1 MIGGCSLQANQT
13 PREDG
18 EQMNY
23 IGVDVGKKRCQAC
36 IMDEEGEI
44 LEEFPFTNNGEGIKK
59 LLECVGDAQC
69 KAVVESTGNLWLRIY
84 EALEAHGVEMKLANP
99 YKTKAIASARIKTD
113 KLSARI
119 LAHLLR
125 ADLIAECYVAP
136 RMVRQV
142 RALLRQRASMVK
154 TRTMI
159 KNRVHS
165 HLDRYEYTSSWS
177 DIFGYGG
184 MEWLRG
190 LELEAVDRCILDT
203 HLRHLECLNSEIGF
217 LDSKIASQALESEDA
232 LLLMTMTGVDYH
244 SGMLLACEIGGIS
257 RFPSPKHL
265 VSWIGLCPSLY
276 QSGNSLVLG
285 RMKKDSN
292 GRARWVLVQAARTA
306 SRTDP
311 RMRELYMRVS
321 SRKGTG
327 KAAVR
332 VANKMAVIIWHMLT
346 ERKPYMQVKEGLYR
360 SKLKNVKRLAS

>member
-1 MIGGCSLQANQT
+1 MK
-13 PREDG
+13 
-18 EQMNY
+18 Y

-36 IMDEEGEI
+36 IMDEEGVVA
-44 LEEFPFTNNGEGIKK
+44 EEFPFTNTWEGIQA
-59 LLECVGDAQC
+59 LLEKTDESKS

-84 EALEAHGVEMKLANP
+84 EALEGHGVEVKLANP
-99 YKTKAIASARIKTD
+99 YKTKAMASAKIKTD

-136 RMVRQV
+136 RDVRQV
-142 RALLRQRASMVK
+142 RALLRQRASLVK
-154 TRTMI
+154 MRTMV

-165 HLDRYEYTSSWS
+165 HLDRYGLSSPWS
-177 DIFGYGG
+177 DAFGAGG
-184 MEWLRG
+184 LEWLHG
-190 LELEAVDRCILDT
+190 LELEQVDRCILDT
-203 HLRHLECLNSEIGF
+203 HLRHMECLNGEIGF
-217 LDSKIASQALESEDA
+217 LDSEIASRALESVDA
-232 LLLMTMTGVDYH
+232 LLLMTLTGVDYN
-244 SGMLLACEIGGIS
+244 SATLLACEIGDIR

-276 QSGNSLVLG
+276 QSGNSLVMG

-306 SRTDP
+306 SRRDL
-311 RMRELYMRVS
+311 RMRELYQRVS
-321 SRKGTG
+321 SRRGTG

-332 VANKMAVIIWHMLT
+332 VANKMAVIMWHMLT